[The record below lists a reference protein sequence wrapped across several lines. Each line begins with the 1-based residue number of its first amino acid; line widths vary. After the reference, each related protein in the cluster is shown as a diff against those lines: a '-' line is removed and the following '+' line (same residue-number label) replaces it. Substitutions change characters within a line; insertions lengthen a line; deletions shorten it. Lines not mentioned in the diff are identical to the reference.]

1 MTTHIVSELENGV
14 LTLRFNRPDKR
25 NAVTGE
31 MYDALAA
38 KLADG
43 EKDRAVRAI
52 VLTGVGEFF
61 CAGNDLN
68 DFLQNPPVTPEASV
82 FQVMEVL
89 NTIRKP
95 LLAAVNGPGI
105 GVGATILLHCDLVYA
120 APSAYFLMPFVNLA
134 IVPEFGSSLL
144 LPRAIGTKR
153 AMEMLL
159 LGEPMNADAA
169 LANGLIT
176 GIVPADALAKH
187 VHDIALRLAAKPAQS
202 IRIVKQLVLAAPEE
216 IAAREE
222 MENELLR
229 ASFKTPEMK
238 EAVQAF
244 KEKRTPD
251 FTQFE

>member
-1 MTTHIVSELENGV
+1 MTAHIASEIANGV
-14 LTLRFNRPDKR
+14 LTIRFNRPDKR

-31 MYDALAA
+31 MYSALAE
-38 KLADG
+38 KLATG
-43 EKDRAVRAI
+43 ERDKAVRAI
-52 VLTGVGEFF
+52 VLTGEGEFF

-68 DFLQNPPVTPEASV
+68 DFLQNPPDKPEASV
-82 FQVMEVL
+82 FQVMKVL
-89 NTIRKP
+89 TTIRKP

-159 LGEPMNADAA
+159 LGEPMKAEAA
-169 LANGLIT
+169 LANGFIT
-176 GIVPADALAKH
+176 AIVPADVLAKH
-187 VHDIALRLAAKPAQS
+187 VNDIALNLAAKSAQS

-229 ASFKTPEMK
+229 ASFSTPEMK

-244 KEKRTPD
+244 KDKRKPD